1 MPEPEVKEEEQ
12 QPRRHE
18 MQGVGGGDGMVVSFA
33 IMTGDYQAPHPVFI
47 DIIDDDDRF
56 AEVPLQIRSIVSS
69 IRDLEHSLTLA
80 SHPRAIGNIQD
91 DLKLLMAE
99 ASFVANELPQL
110 RQTLMS
116 RILLAV
122 DNAQQKQ
129 LHVGHAMV
137 RRAAIL
143 ADTIRAVLDNV
154 LPIQSMPDTEA
165 IEAELRAVDDIT
177 SFLSDESADFYWTN
191 IRRALVAAWED
202 SESDSSF
209 DDTAQSGVF
218 RISRQALSPGFPQG

>member
-1 MPEPEVKEEEQ
+1 
-12 QPRRHE
+12 
-18 MQGVGGGDGMVVSFA
+18 
-33 IMTGDYQAPHPVFI
+33 
-47 DIIDDDDRF
+47 
-56 AEVPLQIRSIVSS
+56 
-69 IRDLEHSLTLA
+69 
-80 SHPRAIGNIQD
+80 
-91 DLKLLMAE
+91 MAE